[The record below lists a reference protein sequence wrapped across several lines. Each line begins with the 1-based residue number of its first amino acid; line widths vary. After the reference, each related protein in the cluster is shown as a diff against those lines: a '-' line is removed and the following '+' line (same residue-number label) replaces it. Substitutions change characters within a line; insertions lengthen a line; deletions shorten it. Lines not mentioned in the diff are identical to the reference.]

1 MDVGYS
7 NTKGNFSLRAAA
19 LIIHD
24 NDLLLAQ
31 NDQYDCYYTVGG
43 GIQQNETSENA
54 VIRECYEETG
64 CHFEIDRLVFVQER
78 LYKVEGIDHHEIV
91 FFYLMKK
98 RSLALYNGINTD
110 QKKEHL
116 HWIPIDELGNLNIV
130 PAFIRTAVKN
140 LPKEVIHII
149 SHE

>member
-1 MDVGYS
+1 MTGQFIFEEGDRIHMDVGYS

-54 VIRECYEETG
+54 VIRECYEEMG

-98 RSLALYNGINTD
+98 TSIFRAAVLEMEMSGIYNTAIFARCKMD
-110 QKKEHL
+110 MKK
-116 HWIPIDELGNLNIV
+116 
-130 PAFIRTAVKN
+130 
-140 LPKEVIHII
+140 
-149 SHE
+149 